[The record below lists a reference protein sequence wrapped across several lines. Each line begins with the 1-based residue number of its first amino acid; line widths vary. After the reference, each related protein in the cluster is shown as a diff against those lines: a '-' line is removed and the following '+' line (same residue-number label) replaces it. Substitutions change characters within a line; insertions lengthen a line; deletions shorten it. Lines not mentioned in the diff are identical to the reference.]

1 MAPAF
6 VAGRYDPLA
15 QHGHLA
21 VLDAFDRPHHL
32 ADHAD
37 AVGDQRTVRLRQRQH
52 ARQMSDLER
61 FRRCRFAIDPHRD
74 VRRIADAFAVDENA
88 AETLNDPDNAGA
100 ADALIVATRDTR
112 SADTL
117 IAAAAHLCPGG
128 GRSGKPESHKQRPAR
143 EDGLPG
149 HDWPPS
155 SASPSAA
162 SSGPSL

>member
-21 VLDAFDRPHHL
+21 VLDAFDPHH
-32 ADHAD
+32 
-37 AVGDQRTVRLRQRQH
+37 
-52 ARQMSDLER
+52 
-61 FRRCRFAIDPHRD
+61 D
-74 VRRIADAFAVDENA
+74 VRRIADAFAVDENT

-100 ADALIVATRDTR
+100 ADALIVATRDTGA
-112 SADTL
+112 ADTL
-117 IAAAAHLCPGG
+117 VAAAAHLRPDG

-143 EDGLPG
+143 DHGLLG
-149 HDWPPS
+149 HDWPPP